1 MDRDE
6 FSGMMEHETLI
17 AGKCPYC
24 RASEVYR
31 DNTKILTSYPP
42 QQQYKCKA
50 CGEVW
55 SALNDREAIRPTY
68 SYSVTASDYPSPS
81 YGQTGWI
88 CPKCGKVLAPWMSE
102 CDCYRKMTA
111 PAATKSETGTAP
123 STGGSIAIS
132 SRDSATSTVDSNL
145 GWIELRG

>member
-1 MDRDE
+1 ME
-6 FSGMMEHETLI
+6 FDSNGKTLI
-17 AGKCPYC
+17 AGACPYC
-24 RASEVYR
+24 GASEVYR
-31 DNTKILTSYPP
+31 DNTKILTSNPAQNRYE
-42 QQQYKCKA
+42 CKA
-50 CGEVW
+50 RGKVW
-55 SALNDREAIRPTY
+55 SAHGDREAVHPAFSCSALINEY
-68 SYSVTASDYPSPS
+68 FGA
-81 YGQTGWI
+81 QFGWI

-132 SRDSATSTVDSNL
+132 TRDSATSTVDSNL